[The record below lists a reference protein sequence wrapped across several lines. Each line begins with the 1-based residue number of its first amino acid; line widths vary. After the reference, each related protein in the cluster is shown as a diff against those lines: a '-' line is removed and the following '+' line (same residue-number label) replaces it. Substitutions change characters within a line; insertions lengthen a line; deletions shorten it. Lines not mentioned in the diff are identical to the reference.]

1 MGQPSEAERVRGYIL
16 TQANKLTMP
25 ELVEK
30 VRVDTA
36 PLQAAG
42 ASVPAP
48 RFFDRP
54 APGDWS
60 AAEVYT
66 HILDMN
72 EIGASSIE
80 AILDGGSLPSTI
92 SDLMTG
98 GTREGLKT
106 AEDYWRAY
114 ETRREALLTR
124 ALNARGDEHLSVT
137 ITHTTFGPFSWRE
150 WLLFMRVHD
159 LDHMRQLQSLAA
171 HFVSPAR

>member
-1 MGQPSEAERVRGYIL
+1 MGQPSEAERVRSYIL
-16 TQANKLTMP
+16 TQANKLTLA

-36 PLQAAG
+36 PLRAAG

-54 APGDWS
+54 APDDWS
-60 AAEVYT
+60 AAEVFT

-72 EIGASSIE
+72 EIGATSIE

-92 SDLMTG
+92 SDVMHG
-98 GTREGLKT
+98 STREGLKT
-106 AEDYWRAY
+106 AEDYWSAY
-114 ETRREALLTR
+114 ETRREALLSR
-124 ALNARGDEHLSVT
+124 ALRARGDEHLSVT
-137 ITHTTFGPFSWRE
+137 ITHPTFGAFSWRE

-159 LDHMRQLQSLAA
+159 LDHMRQLQANAA
-171 HFVSPAR
+171 HFAAPTR